1 MKLALS
7 ADKRLRSSSID
18 MPDNLGGRAAE
29 SSRNAPPGLSGSRGF
44 ALAGVGDTPP
54 FRFLGTVLWR
64 KARPTS
70 TATRRANAKNS
81 PEWRAIHSFNN
92 KSWRSR
98 KSGGPW
104 RRSKRSS
111 SAKPAGRDGCY
122 PYVGDSQKGPE
133 ELKDAAG
140 P

>member
-1 MKLALS
+1 MKLARS

-18 MPDNLGGRAAE
+18 MPDNLGGHGEELNRMPRRDLAQPWIRF
-29 SSRNAPPGLSGSRGF
+29 SGCGGYAPSK
-44 ALAGVGDTPP
+44 
-54 FRFLGTVLWR
+54 FLGTILWR

-81 PEWRAIHSFNN
+81 PKWRAIHSFNN

-111 SAKPAGRDGCY
+111 SAKPAGRDGVH